1 MNFGIPVLFLVTLA
15 ACSAQHLRPVIPS
28 AGTVPA
34 ATSATSA
41 LVEGTFPLGYFC
53 PMHPDITSDAAGTCK
68 KCGMNLVAGDP
79 FDTREYSVD
88 FETNPGAV
96 KAGAPFTM
104 TFKVFHPGT
113 GNEIKDYELVHER
126 PYHLFVVSQNMD
138 HFAHIHPEQR
148 PDGSWATDV
157 TLPKP
162 GYYKLFSDF
171 VPTGGNPQIIPRPLV
186 TSDFIGDLLSQS
198 AQLVPNTEFK
208 DTVDGITAEVSFEP
222 ARLVEGSYG
231 HLMFKLTDGKTGL
244 PVTDL
249 QPYLGAFGHTL
260 ILSGDLLDYVHSHP
274 SDGPSSDI
282 SKGLGGPDVTFEGY
296 MPRSGTYRSWTQFL
310 RNNKLTTISFTFKV
324 FTLAEATTA
333 SGQRYEAVQPR

>member
-1 MNFGIPVLFLVTLA
+1 MKFGGPVLLLVTLG
-15 ACSAQHLRPVIPS
+15 ACSAQHLPPAIPS
-28 AGTVPA
+28 GIVPA
-34 ATSATSA
+34 STSA
-41 LVEGTFPLGYFC
+41 LVEATFPLGYFC
-53 PMHPDITSDAAGTCK
+53 PMHPDVTSDGAGNCR
-68 KCGMNLVAGDP
+68 KCGMTLVAGDP
-79 FDTREYSVD
+79 FDTREYNVD

-186 TSDFIGDLLSQS
+186 TSDFAGDVLSQS
-198 AQLVPNTEFK
+198 AQLVPNTEFRA
-208 DTVDGITAEVSFEP
+208 TVDGITAEVGFEP
-222 ARLVEGSYG
+222 AHLIEGRYG
-231 HLMFKLTDGKTGL
+231 HLVFKLTDEKTGR

-274 SDGPSSDI
+274 SEGPSSDI

-296 MPRSGTYRSWTQFL
+296 MPRSGSYRSWTQIL
-310 RNNKLTTISFTFKV
+310 RNNKLTTISFTFRV
-324 FTLAEATTA
+324 FTLAEAMTA
-333 SGQRYEAVQPR
+333 SVQR